1 MNRFKQML
9 SNYISTTQK
18 QDVSNVVDI
27 DIHWEKDE
35 PCFYVTYLYVVKS
48 NLKGCWWERANIT
61 IQIAAL
67 KGW

>member
-48 NLKGCWWERANIT
+48 NRWERANIT

>member
-48 NLKGCWWERANIT
+48 NRWERSNIT

>member
-27 DIHWEKDE
+27 DIH
-35 PCFYVTYLYVVKS
+35 
-48 NLKGCWWERANIT
+48 
-61 IQIAAL
+61 
-67 KGW
+67 